1 MYNDNGKK
9 TWDYNGNDWQRVIN
23 EGKKQGFEAG
33 YDWDTPYD
41 PPHFQ
46 DTKGKTMTELKGGMI
61 KR

>member
-1 MYNDNGKK
+1 M
-9 TWDYNGNDWQRVIN
+9 IN